1 MDRSERKIKQTV
13 SHNAE
18 TADRDRVK
26 KETSDY
32 TRKYATPLARSSF
45 TFGNLFAVKIIGA
58 EERKSQESL
67 PWGRKQSVIRKQAH
81 TGLG

>member
-26 KETSDY
+26 IK
-32 TRKYATPLARSSF
+32 
-45 TFGNLFAVKIIGA
+45 FAVKIIGV

-67 PWGRKQSVIRKQAH
+67 PWGRKRSVIRKQAH

>member
-26 KETSDY
+26 NKETSDY

-45 TFGNLFAVKIIGA
+45 AFGNLFAAEIIGV
-58 EERKSQESL
+58 EEKSQESL
-67 PWGRKQSVIRKQAH
+67 PWGRKRSVVRKQAH